1 MATHSSILAW
11 RIPGTEEPGEL
22 PSMGLHRVRHDWL
35 DLAIIFHYMDKP
47 HLFIHLLMDIWVPSS
62 FLLLWMRMQWTFM
75 YKYFLKI
82 LLSVLLG
89 MYPELELLYHR
100 VILFLIF
107 GGLTI
112 LFSVAAVPFYTPLYS
127 APGFQFLHILA
138 SACYFSLLFL
148 FS

>member
-1 MATHSSILAW
+1 
-11 RIPGTEEPGEL
+11 
-22 PSMGLHRVRHDWL
+22 
-35 DLAIIFHYMDKP
+35 
-47 HLFIHLLMDIWVPSS
+47 
-62 FLLLWMRMQWTFM
+62 M